1 MKPKEL
7 WVKAAV
13 KLANE
18 IKPDVILLLTD
29 NVEEYELL
37 SREKLN
43 APLIV
48 STTSKNV
55 SSSVKNSLTLIA
67 HSPSLKSD
75 VEHSLALAMNKRR
88 VKEGDIAL
96 CLSFDKGCFNLYL
109 CKVSKESLRD
119 TIYEFIRK
127 TKIKPKVFEAVLNI
141 ALEIGREGREGR
153 LIGTA
158 FLIGDSDKVLKNSRQ
173 MILNPFKGH
182 RKKERMIT
190 NSEIKETIKELAQ
203 LEGVFVLSGDG
214 ILRAAGRFL
223 NVDTSSIDIPHGLG
237 TRHVVVAAMTSISNA
252 VGITV
257 SQSGGIVRIFHKG
270 KIVFTIDPQRR
281 TFLSS

>member
-1 MKPKEL
+1 MKLKKL

-29 NVEEYELL
+29 NIEEYELL
-37 SREKLN
+37 SKEKLN

-67 HSPSLKSD
+67 HSPNLKSD
-75 VEHSLALAMNKRR
+75 VEHSLALAMNKRS

-96 CLSFDKGCFNLYL
+96 CLSFDKACFNLYL